1 MAGIC
6 DTCHAGCCRAYN
18 LLITAYDALVIS
30 QDLGLPIAEFVTF
43 LATRGEQT
51 KLAGGKN
58 TPILFS
64 DPGYE
69 EIRFF
74 VTLKRVESLLVPD
87 TVKCYFLQEW
97 NRQEPVLARGSHP
110 GARIIGRC
118 GIYGS
123 RPLMCKTYPTSLHG
137 EGAVGFIGTPP
148 PTELQK
154 QHEAYTICPEKWS
167 PEAFAQDPA
176 KALHSL
182 VLYNYETNFQN
193 RALAEW
199 NASPGLVKDFFP
211 FMMKAYGARFRVSQE
226 MVANPPEV
234 KKDDNPAPIPE

>member
-6 DTCHAGCCRAYN
+6 DTCHAGCCRTYN
-18 LLITAYDALVIS
+18 LIVTVYDALVIS
-30 QDLGLPIAEFVTF
+30 RDLGLPIAEFVTF
-43 LATRGEQT
+43 LATRGEQI

-58 TPILFS
+58 TPIIFS

-69 EIRFF
+69 EVRFF
-74 VTLKRVESLLVPD
+74 VTLKRVDSRLIAGTL
-87 TVKCYFLQEW
+87 KCYFLQEW
-97 NRQEPVLARGSHP
+97 NRQEVVAARGDHP
-110 GARIIGRC
+110 GARIAGRC

-123 RPLMCKTYPTSLHG
+123 RPLMCQTYPTVLHN

-148 PTELQK
+148 PTDLQK
-154 QHEAYTICPEKWS
+154 VHEIYKICPEKWS
-167 PEAFAQDPA
+167 PEAFVQDPA

-193 RALAEW
+193 RCLAEW
-199 NASPGLVKDFFP
+199 NASPGLMKGFFP
-211 FMMKAYGARFRVSQE
+211 FMLRAYGERFRLNLD
-226 MVANPPEV
+226 MVASTPEV